1 MEQSAQNPTI
11 QLVELRN
18 RLGDTINEVSYAG
31 KRLTITRNGK
41 PAAALICIE
50 DLELLE
56 ALELKRDS
64 EDFERAL
71 AEDDGYRITLEEF
84 QTKHGLR

>member
-1 MEQSAQNPTI
+1 MEKSAQNPTI

-18 RLGDTINEVSYAG
+18 RLGDTINEITYTG
-31 KRLTITRNGK
+31 RRLTITRNGK

-64 EDFERAL
+64 QKMTGTAL
-71 AEDDGYRITLEEF
+71 GSKLS
-84 QTKHGLR
+84 KPSMV

>member
-1 MEQSAQNPTI
+1 MEKSAQSPTI

-18 RLGDTINEVSYAG
+18 RLGDTINEITYTG

-64 EDFERAL
+64 EDFEQAL
-71 AEDDGYRITLEEF
+71 AEDDGYRIGLEDF